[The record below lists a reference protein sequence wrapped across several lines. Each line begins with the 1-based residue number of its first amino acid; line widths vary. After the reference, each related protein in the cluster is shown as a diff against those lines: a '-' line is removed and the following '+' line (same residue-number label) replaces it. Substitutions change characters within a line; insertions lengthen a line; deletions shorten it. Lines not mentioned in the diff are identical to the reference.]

1 MSSLL
6 QIPTFIN
13 HENVI
18 RFDKRP
24 FSCIEQMNAQ
34 MRDWWN
40 NTVSTKDRVYILG
53 DFIWLPPSDPEYI
66 KFTKSLNGKKVLIKG
81 NHDNVEKFSSEL
93 KNCFEDIKSRKEIKL
108 NKKRIIMDH
117 YPLMMYRH
125 DTDSNMFHFHG
136 HTHITGEQDWVEK
149 WTRELVTNHCAGA
162 PTGQIINVGC
172 MMPYM
177 NYIPRTLEEIIEA
190 GKEKYGWRV

>member
-1 MSSLL
+1 MDY
-6 QIPTFIN
+6 FISDPHFF

-24 FSCIEQMNAQ
+24 FTSVEEMNAK

-40 NTVSTKDRVYILG
+40 NTVSKKDRVYILG
-53 DFIWLPPSDPEYI
+53 DFIWLPSSNPEYI

-81 NHDNVEKFSSEL
+81 NHDNAEKFSSEL

-108 NKKRIIMDH
+108 NKKRVIMDH

-125 DTDSNMFHFHG
+125 DTDANVFHFHG
-136 HTHITGEQDWVEK
+136 HTHTTHEQDWVEK
-149 WTRELVTNHCAGA
+149 WTRELVNNRTIGS

-177 NYIPRTLEEIIEA
+177 NYIPRTFEEIIEA
-190 GKEKYGWRV
+190 GKEKYGWLV

>member
-1 MSSLL
+1 MDY
-6 QIPTFIN
+6 FISDTHFF

-24 FSCIEQMNAQ
+24 FACVEQMNAQ

-40 NTVSTKDRVYILG
+40 NTVSEKDRVYILG

-125 DTDSNMFHFHG
+125 DTDSNVFHFHG

-149 WTRELVTNHCAGA
+149 WTRELVSNHCMGA

-190 GKEKYGWRV
+190 GKEKYEWQV

>member
-1 MSSLL
+1 MDY
-6 QIPTFIN
+6 FISDPHFF

-24 FSCIEQMNAQ
+24 FTSVEEMNAK

-40 NTVSTKDRVYILG
+40 NTVSKKDRVYILG
-53 DFIWLPPSDPEYI
+53 DFIWLPSSNPEYI

-81 NHDNVEKFSSEL
+81 NHDNAEKFSSEL

-108 NKKRIIMDH
+108 NKKRVIMDH

-125 DTDSNMFHFHG
+125 DTDANVFHFHG
-136 HTHITGEQDWVEK
+136 HTHTTHEQDWVEK
-149 WTRELVTNHCAGA
+149 WTRELVNNRTMES

-177 NYIPRTLEEIIEA
+177 NYIPRTFEEIVEA
-190 GKEKYGWRV
+190 GKEKYGWLV

>member
-1 MSSLL
+1 MDY
-6 QIPTFIN
+6 FISDTHFF

-24 FSCIEQMNAQ
+24 FTCIEQMNAQ

-40 NTVSTKDRVYILG
+40 NTVSEKDRVYILG

-108 NKKRIIMDH
+108 DKKRIIMDH

-125 DTDSNMFHFHG
+125 DTDSNVFHFHG
-136 HTHITGEQDWVEK
+136 HTHVTGEQDWVEK
-149 WTRELVTNHCAGA
+149 WIRELTSNHCMGA

-190 GKEKYGWRV
+190 GKEKYKWRV

>member
-1 MSSLL
+1 MDY
-6 QIPTFIN
+6 FISDPHFF

-24 FSCIEQMNAQ
+24 FTSVEEMNAK

-40 NTVSTKDRVYILG
+40 NTVSTKDSVYILG
-53 DFIWLPPSDPEYI
+53 DFIWLPPSDPGYI
-66 KFTKSLNGKKVLIKG
+66 KFTKSLNGRKVLITG

-125 DTDSNMFHFHG
+125 DTDLNVFHFHG
-136 HTHITGEQDWVEK
+136 HTHMTSEQDYVEK
-149 WTRELVTNHCAGA
+149 WTRQLVFNHSMGQ

-177 NYIPRTLEEIIEA
+177 NYIPRTFEEIIEA
-190 GKEKYGWRV
+190 GKEKYGWLV

>member
-1 MSSLL
+1 MDY
-6 QIPTFIN
+6 FISDPHFF

-24 FSCIEQMNAQ
+24 FTLVEEMNAK

-40 NTVSTKDRVYILG
+40 NTVSEKDRIYILG

-125 DTDSNMFHFHG
+125 DTDANVFHFHG
-136 HTHITGEQDWVEK
+136 HTHITHEQDWVEK
-149 WTRELVTNHCAGA
+149 WTRELVNNHTVGS

-177 NYIPRTLEEIIEA
+177 NYIPRTFEEIIEA
-190 GKEKYGWRV
+190 GKEKYEWLV

>member
-1 MSSLL
+1 MDY
-6 QIPTFIN
+6 FISDTHFF

-18 RFDKRP
+18 RFDNRP
-24 FSCIEQMNAQ
+24 FTCIEEMNAK

-40 NTVSTKDRVYILG
+40 NTVSSKDRIYILG
-53 DFIWLPPSDPEYI
+53 DFIWLPSSDPEYI

-81 NHDNVEKFSSEL
+81 NHDNAEKFSSEF

-125 DTDSNMFHFHG
+125 DIDLNVFHFHG
-136 HTHITGEQDWVEK
+136 HTHITGEQDYVEK
-149 WTRELVTNHCAGA
+149 WTRQLVFNYSAGQ

-177 NYIPRTLEEIIEA
+177 NYIPRTFEEIVEA
-190 GKEKYGWRV
+190 GKEKYGWLV

>member
-1 MSSLL
+1 MDY
-6 QIPTFIN
+6 FISDPHFF

-18 RFDKRP
+18 HFDKRP
-24 FSCIEQMNAQ
+24 FTSVEEMNAK

-125 DTDSNMFHFHG
+125 DTDSNVFHFHG

-149 WTRELVTNHCAGA
+149 WTRALIFNRGMGT

-177 NYIPRTLEEIIEA
+177 NYIPRTFEEIIEA
-190 GKEKYGWRV
+190 GKEKYGWLV

>member
-1 MSSLL
+1 MDY
-6 QIPTFIN
+6 FIADTHFF

-24 FSCIEQMNAQ
+24 FACVEQMNAQ

-40 NTVSTKDRVYILG
+40 NTVSEKDRVYILG

-81 NHDNVEKFSSEL
+81 NHDNVEKFSAEL

-125 DTDSNMFHFHG
+125 DTDSNVFHFHG

-149 WTRELVTNHCAGA
+149 WTRALIFNRGMGT

-177 NYIPRTLEEIIEA
+177 NYIPRTFEEIIEA
-190 GKEKYGWRV
+190 GKEKYGWLV

>member
-1 MSSLL
+1 MDY
-6 QIPTFIN
+6 FISDPHFF

-24 FSCIEQMNAQ
+24 FTSVEEMNAK

-40 NTVSTKDRVYILG
+40 NTVSKKDRVYILG
-53 DFIWLPPSDPEYI
+53 DFIWLPSSNPEYI

-81 NHDNVEKFSSEL
+81 NHDNAEKFSSEL

-108 NKKRIIMDH
+108 NKKRVIMDH

-125 DTDSNMFHFHG
+125 DTDANVFHFHG
-136 HTHITGEQDWVEK
+136 HTHTTHEQDWVEK
-149 WTRELVTNHCAGA
+149 WTRELVNNRTMES

-177 NYIPRTLEEIIEA
+177 NYIPRTFEEIIEA
-190 GKEKYGWRV
+190 GKEKYGWLV

>member
-1 MSSLL
+1 MDY
-6 QIPTFIN
+6 FISDTHFF

-24 FSCIEQMNAQ
+24 FTCIEQMNAQ

-40 NTVSTKDRVYILG
+40 NTVSEKDRVYILG
-53 DFIWLPPSDPEYI
+53 DFIWLPPSNPEYI

-108 NKKRIIMDH
+108 NKKRIILDH

-125 DTDSNMFHFHG
+125 DTDSNVFHFHG

-149 WTRELVTNHCAGA
+149 WTRALIFNRGMGT

-177 NYIPRTLEEIIEA
+177 NYIPRTFEEIIEA
-190 GKEKYGWRV
+190 GKEKYRWLV

>member
-1 MSSLL
+1 MDY
-6 QIPTFIN
+6 FISDPHFF

-24 FSCIEQMNAQ
+24 FTSVEEMNAK

-40 NTVSTKDRVYILG
+40 NTVSTKDRVHILG

-125 DTDSNMFHFHG
+125 DTDTNVFHFHG
-136 HTHITGEQDWVEK
+136 HTHITYEQDWVEK
-149 WTRELVTNHCAGA
+149 WTRELINNRTAGS

-177 NYIPRTLEEIIEA
+177 NYIPRTFEEIIEA
-190 GKEKYGWRV
+190 GKEKYRWLV

>member
-1 MSSLL
+1 MDY
-6 QIPTFIN
+6 FISDTHFF

-24 FSCIEQMNAQ
+24 FTSVEEMNAK

-125 DTDSNMFHFHG
+125 DTDSNVFHFHG
-136 HTHITGEQDWVEK
+136 HTHITREQDWVEK
-149 WTRELVTNHCAGA
+149 WTRELVSNHCMGA

-190 GKEKYGWRV
+190 GKEKYEWQV

>member
-1 MSSLL
+1 MDY
-6 QIPTFIN
+6 FISDSHFF

-24 FSCIEQMNAQ
+24 FTSVEEMNAK

-66 KFTKSLNGKKVLIKG
+66 KFTKSLNGSKVLIKG

-117 YPLMMYRH
+117 YPLMIYRH
-125 DTDSNMFHFHG
+125 DTDANVFHFHG
-136 HTHITGEQDWVEK
+136 HTHITHEQDWVEK
-149 WTRELVTNHCAGA
+149 WTRELVNNRTMGN

-177 NYIPRTLEEIIEA
+177 NYIPRTFEEIIEA
-190 GKEKYGWRV
+190 GKEKYGWLV

>member
-1 MSSLL
+1 MDY
-6 QIPTFIN
+6 FISDTHFF

-24 FSCIEQMNAQ
+24 FASIEEMNAK

-40 NTVSTKDRVYILG
+40 NTVSEKDRIYILG

-66 KFTKSLNGKKVLIKG
+66 KFTKNLNGKKVLIKG

-125 DTDSNMFHFHG
+125 DTDSNVFHFHG
-136 HTHITGEQDWVEK
+136 HTHTTGEQDYVEK
-149 WTRELVTNHCAGA
+149 WTRQLVFNHSMGQ

-177 NYIPRTLEEIIEA
+177 NYIPRTFEEIIEA
-190 GKEKYGWRV
+190 GKEKYGWLV

>member
-1 MSSLL
+1 MDY
-6 QIPTFIN
+6 FISDPHFF

-24 FSCIEQMNAQ
+24 FTCIEQMNAQ

-40 NTVSTKDRVYILG
+40 NTVSEKDRVYILG
-53 DFIWLPPSDPEYI
+53 DFIWLQPSDPEYI

-125 DTDSNMFHFHG
+125 DTDSNVFHFHG
-136 HTHITGEQDWVEK
+136 HTHITGEQDYVEK
-149 WTRELVTNHCAGA
+149 WTRQLVFNHSSGQ

-177 NYIPRTLEEIIEA
+177 NYIPRTFEEIIEA
-190 GKEKYGWRV
+190 GKEKYGWLV

>member
-1 MSSLL
+1 MDY
-6 QIPTFIN
+6 FISDPHFF

-24 FSCIEQMNAQ
+24 FTSVEEMNAK

-53 DFIWLPPSDPEYI
+53 DFIWLPSSNPEYI

-81 NHDNVEKFSSEL
+81 NHDNAEKFSSEL

-108 NKKRIIMDH
+108 NNKRVIMDH

-125 DTDSNMFHFHG
+125 DTDANVFHFHG
-136 HTHITGEQDWVEK
+136 HTHTTHEQDWVEK
-149 WTRELVTNHCAGA
+149 WTRELVNNRTMES

-172 MMPYM
+172 MMPYI
-177 NYIPRTLEEIIEA
+177 NYIPRTFEEIIEA
-190 GKEKYGWRV
+190 GKEKYGWLV

>member
-1 MSSLL
+1 MDY
-6 QIPTFIN
+6 FISDPHFF

-24 FSCIEQMNAQ
+24 FTCIEQMNAQ

-40 NTVSTKDRVYILG
+40 NTVSEKDRVYILG

-93 KNCFEDIKSRKEIKL
+93 KDCFEDIQNRKEIKL

-125 DTDSNMFHFHG
+125 DTDANVFHFHG
-136 HTHITGEQDWVEK
+136 HTHITHEQDWVEK
-149 WTRELVTNHCAGA
+149 WTHDLVNNRTMGS

-177 NYIPRTLEEIIEA
+177 NYVPRTFEEIVEA
-190 GKEKYGWRV
+190 GKEKYGWLV

>member
-1 MSSLL
+1 MDY
-6 QIPTFIN
+6 FISDTHFF

-24 FSCIEQMNAQ
+24 FTSVEEMNAK

-53 DFIWLPPSDPEYI
+53 DFIWLPPSNSEYI

-108 NKKRIIMDH
+108 DKKRIIMDH

-125 DTDSNMFHFHG
+125 DTDSNVFHFHG
-136 HTHITGEQDWVEK
+136 HTHVTGEQAWVEK
-149 WTRELVTNHCAGA
+149 WTQELVYNHCMGA

-190 GKEKYGWRV
+190 GKEKYEWRV

>member
-1 MSSLL
+1 MDY
-6 QIPTFIN
+6 FISDTHFF

-24 FSCIEQMNAQ
+24 FTSVEEMNAK

-40 NTVSTKDRVYILG
+40 NTVSEKDRVYILG
-53 DFIWLPPSDPEYI
+53 DFIWLSPSDPEYI

-117 YPLMMYRH
+117 YPLMMYRN
-125 DTDSNMFHFHG
+125 DTDANVFHFHC
-136 HTHITGEQDWVEK
+136 HTHITHEQDWVEK
-149 WTRELVTNHCAGA
+149 WTRELVNNRTIGS

-177 NYIPRTLEEIIEA
+177 NYIPRTFEEIIEA
-190 GKEKYGWRV
+190 GKEKYGWLV

>member
-1 MSSLL
+1 MDY
-6 QIPTFIN
+6 FISDTHFF

-24 FSCIEQMNAQ
+24 FTCIEQMNAQ
-34 MRDWWN
+34 MREWWN
-40 NTVSTKDRVYILG
+40 NTVSEKDRVYILG

-108 NKKRIIMDH
+108 DKKKN
-117 YPLMMYRH
+117 Y
-125 DTDSNMFHFHG
+125 HG
-136 HTHITGEQDWVEK
+136 SLSSYDVSS
-149 WTRELVTNHCAGA
+149 
-162 PTGQIINVGC
+162 
-172 MMPYM
+172 
-177 NYIPRTLEEIIEA
+177 
-190 GKEKYGWRV
+190 

>member
-1 MSSLL
+1 MDY
-6 QIPTFIN
+6 FISDPHFF

-24 FSCIEQMNAQ
+24 FTSVEEMNAK

-40 NTVSTKDRVYILG
+40 NTVSTKDRIYILG

-66 KFTKSLNGKKVLIKG
+66 KFTKSLNGNKVLIKG

-125 DTDSNMFHFHG
+125 DTDANVFHFHG
-136 HTHITGEQDWVEK
+136 HTHITHEQDWVEK
-149 WTRELVTNHCAGA
+149 WTRELVNNRTVGS

-177 NYIPRTLEEIIEA
+177 NYIPRTFEEIIEA
-190 GKEKYGWRV
+190 GKEKYEWLV

>member
-1 MSSLL
+1 MDY
-6 QIPTFIN
+6 FISDTHFF

-18 RFDKRP
+18 RFDNRP
-24 FSCIEQMNAQ
+24 FTCIEEMNAK

-40 NTVSTKDRVYILG
+40 NTVSSKDRVYILG
-53 DFIWLPPSDPEYI
+53 DFIWLPPSNPEYI
-66 KFTKSLNGKKVLIKG
+66 KFTRSLNGKKVLIKG
-81 NHDNVEKFSSEL
+81 NHDNTEKFSHDL
-93 KNCFEDIKSRKEIKL
+93 KNCFEDICQRKEIKL
-108 NKKRIIMDH
+108 NKKHIILDH

-125 DTDSNMFHFHG
+125 DTDSNVFHFHG

-149 WTRELVTNHCAGA
+149 WTRALIFNRGMGQ

-177 NYIPRTLEEIIEA
+177 NYIPRTFEEIIEA
-190 GKEKYGWRV
+190 GKEKYGWLV